1 MEPTPPQNELGQDN
15 MGPVDRIQENFL
27 AKNERRLLNVICAKM
42 PARVTPDMMTALGM
56 FGALIIMLGYIGS
69 NHNPAWLWI
78 SVGGY
83 ALHWFGDSTD
93 GSLARFRKIERPRY
107 GYFLDHSCDALGTTM
122 IVGGIGLTPYVSLD
136 LALFAL
142 IGYLLLSVHAFL
154 AVRVLGE
161 MKLSYLNAG
170 PTELRFMLIALT
182 LAMLFFGTG
191 PGWFGATSGFDIFT
205 GTIGAIL
212 VLLVI
217 IQTSTTVRRLGKMEP
232 PRNDEWQDR
241 DKRS

>member
-1 MEPTPPQNELGQDN
+1 MQNPLDSTEAAGQPVMD
-15 MGPVDRIQENFL
+15 PVDRIQQNFL
-27 AKNERRLLNVICAKM
+27 AKNERRLLDIICARM
-42 PARVTPDMMTALGM
+42 PAWVTPDMMTALGM
-56 FGALIIMLGYIGS
+56 FGALIILLGYIGS
-69 NHNPAWLWI
+69 NQNPAWLWLCI
-78 SVGGY
+78 AGY
-83 ALHWFGDSTD
+83 VLHWIGDSTD

-142 IGYLLLSVHAFL
+142 VGYLLLSVHAFL

-182 LAMLFFGTG
+182 LAMLGFGAG
-191 PGWFGATSGFDIFT
+191 PGWFGGISGFDIFT
-205 GTIGAIL
+205 GVIGAIL
-212 VLLVI
+212 LLLFV
-217 IQTSTTVRRLGKMEP
+217 IQTLSTVRRLGKQEP
-232 PRNDEWQDR
+232 ARNDKW
-241 DKRS
+241 RSRNQ